1 MSRLYA
7 AIFTVPEK
15 VIAKDRN
22 RCRPDEFSM
31 KPLGTITMYYPFLEE
46 SLVGKLDAIM
56 ARSTNYYD
64 FVLRLGEKAAE
75 EELETDLVYLACVHA
90 WRLSVPR
97 VTMKLNERFGQ
108 HPLVAAWTLP
118 LREYGYDLTSAMLDN
133 AIESTNADWIRIELL
148 YLKAWLAMYVTEVT
162 TTFRIID
169 IAESVLDKNVQLEC
183 FSSSIYSVKHEYS
196 FLRRMNDE
204 AFASYERAMS
214 IASKYDDRYRV
225 YQLLG
230 THAGYIRTYDLQKAF
245 ALVEEAHRL
254 AQSFGSPQKIAESLA
269 DYGRVCESSGEYDS
283 AIKCYSDSLDA
294 YGYPEMEWHRE
305 PMDSPCYCLS
315 RVYCELG
322 DGKSALEWV
331 QNAFDHAG
339 EGASEMPYLYAQRAE
354 ALILESKSEKAM
366 EDIIIG
372 KRLAVRSG
380 RSGNLAM
387 CAIAEGYYE
396 MMQNNADGALS
407 VLSPAF
413 EYLMGGAGSIFAN
426 RVLIALVRAEMRANL
441 ENYEGETSG
450 PWMDLLERHAVER
463 NLPGIQMLHA
473 ILKAE
478 YLASHGLVDSAANTL
493 KDALQTNDS
502 QSVITLR
509 ERIQSQLTFL
519 ESSRRIP

>member
-1 MSRLYA
+1 MSGLYG
-7 AIFTVPEK
+7 AIFIVPER
-15 VIAKDRN
+15 VIAKDCN
-22 RCRPDEFSM
+22 RCWSDEFSM
-31 KPLGTITMYYPFLEE
+31 EPLGTITMYYPFLEE
-46 SLVGKLDAIM
+46 SLVEELDATM
-56 ARSTNYYD
+56 TGSANYYD
-64 FVLRLGEKAAE
+64 FVLRLGDKAIE
-75 EELETDLVYLACVHA
+75 EVLETDLVYLACVHA
-90 WRLSVPR
+90 WRLSVPQ
-97 VTMKLNERFGQ
+97 VTMRLNEKYGK

-118 LREYGYDLTSAMLDN
+118 LREYGNDLTGTILDN
-133 AIESTNADWIRIELL
+133 AIESTDASWVRIELL

-169 IAESVLDKNVQLEC
+169 IAESILTKNFQLEC

-214 IASKYDDRYRV
+214 IAMKYDDRYRV

-230 THAGYIRTYDLQKAF
+230 THAGFVRTYDLHKAF
-245 ALVEEAHRL
+245 TLVEEAHTL
-254 AQSFGSPQKIAESLA
+254 AQSFGSPQKIAESFA
-269 DYGRVCESSGEYDS
+269 DYGRVCESSGEYDF
-283 AIKCYSDSLDA
+283 AVKCYSDSLDA

-322 DGKSALEWV
+322 DAKSALEWA

-354 ALILESKSEKAM
+354 ALILEKKSKEAL
-366 EDIIIG
+366 EDIIVG

-396 MMQNNADGALS
+396 IMQNNADGALDI
-407 VLSPAF
+407 LAPAF

-426 RVLIALVRAEMRANL
+426 RVLIALVRAEMRANP
-441 ENYEGETSG
+441 ENYDGETSG
-450 PWMDLLERHAVER
+450 SWMDLLERHAVDR
-463 NLPGIQMLHA
+463 NLPGIRMLHA

-478 YLASHGLVDSAANTL
+478 YLASQGLVDSAISTL
-493 KDALQTNDS
+493 KDALQTHDS
-502 QSVITLR
+502 QSVMTLR
-509 ERIQSQLTFL
+509 ERIQSQLASL
-519 ESSRRIP
+519 ESSRHNL